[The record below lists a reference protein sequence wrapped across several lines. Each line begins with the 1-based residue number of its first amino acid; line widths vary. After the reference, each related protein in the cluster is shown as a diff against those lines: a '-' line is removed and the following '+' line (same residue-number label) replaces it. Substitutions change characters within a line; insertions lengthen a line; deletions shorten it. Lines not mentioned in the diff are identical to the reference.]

1 MDSKSLGKIVFLEY
15 SFLMDDSLPFAH
27 LYEFEQMLGDF
38 FAAYG
43 LEAQPLKVIAG
54 YEGRR
59 LILVRKAEMLEPL
72 RDKKPEKPMSPKTA
86 IKKLKSTAPSVKK

>member
-1 MDSKSLGKIVFLEY
+1 MDKSKLGKIVFLEY
-15 SFLMDDSLPFAH
+15 SFLMDDTLPFAH

-43 LEAQPLKVIAG
+43 LEARPLKVIAG

-59 LILVRKAEMLEPL
+59 LIFVTKAQMMEPL
-72 RDKKPEKPMSPKTA
+72 QMKKPEKQLGPQKA
-86 IKKLKSTAPSVKK
+86 LKKLKATAPKK